1 MLLVAKDILLHYNNK
16 TYLDNITFGL
26 DTGDIVG
33 LVGRNGT
40 GKTSLLKIIAG
51 TADYDGGSIEL
62 KKGTKIGYLPQDSEF
77 DSRLTVANILDTSS
91 LWIRDL
97 LVEFDNL
104 KDDDQSK
111 HELMETITR
120 HFGWEL
126 DKHIK
131 QLCNQF
137 EVKNLN
143 QKIGECSGGEARRV
157 ALVCAL
163 IGFPDVLI
171 LDEPTNHLDLLAIE
185 NLEKLLKN
193 YTGAVLLVSHDRYF
207 LDNVAT
213 KMWELAG
220 AKFYEH
226 KGNYTKY
233 LENKAIRMEIDS
245 SRDHKKKQYLKR
257 ELEWVIAGVKAR
269 ATKDKGRL
277 KRFYEL
283 RNTNDFEGDESVE
296 MLLPEP
302 TEQGSRILDIIK
314 TSLSVANKEVMRD
327 FDFSFQ
333 SGMKVG
339 IVGNN
344 GVGKTTFLKLL
355 MGQVNPDKGSVKI
368 GTNTQHLY
376 FDQKKEHLD
385 LEKTPIDELS
395 EGNEKMYFGEN
406 LISTRKYLSGWL
418 FDKSKQMVAIKQ
430 LSGGEKSRLM
440 LAKIL
445 ARGGNFL
452 VLDEPTN
459 DLDLDTLRIL
469 EENLINF
476 EGVAVI
482 VSHDRYFLNRVCN
495 YIIGIEGRG
504 STIVSTGN
512 YDNYVGKKIDP
523 LLVRSYQEAIKEA
536 KKMAVETNRDKEKLV
551 KKIEREIAICESKIS
566 ELEKMFEDPEFY
578 LRNPEKARSSHKEL
592 TKREFELERLM
603 MQWEKQ
609 VYTVIH

>member
-1 MLLVAKDILLHYNNK
+1 MLLVAKEIHLHYNHK

-26 DTGDIVG
+26 DSGDIIG

-40 GKTSLLKIIAG
+40 GKTSLLRIIAG
-51 TADYDGGSIEL
+51 LADYDGGSIET
-62 KKGTKIGYLPQDSEF
+62 KKGVKIGYLPQDFEFQSDLTVQQILLDATFWIRESILEF
-77 DSRLTVANILDTSS
+77 DK
-91 LWIRDL
+91 
-97 LVEFDNL
+97 L
-104 KDDDQSK
+104 KGDEPRK
-111 HELMETITR
+111 HELMEVITR

-126 DKHIK
+126 ERHVEN
-131 QLCNQF
+131 LCENF
-137 EVKNLN
+137 GVKNLSK
-143 QKIGECSGGEARRV
+143 KISECSGGESRRV

-193 YTGAVLLVSHDRYF
+193 YQGAVLLVSHDRYF
-207 LDNVAT
+207 LDSVAT
-213 KMWELAG
+213 KMWELSG
-220 AKFYEH
+220 GKFYEH
-226 KGNYTKY
+226 KGNYSKY
-233 LENKAIRMEIDS
+233 LENKAIRMEIDA
-245 SRDHKKKQYLKR
+245 SRDYKKKQYLKR
-257 ELEWVIAGVKAR
+257 ELEWVNAGVKAR

-283 RNTNDFEGDESVE
+283 KDSGNFESDDSVE

-302 TEQGSRILDIIK
+302 TEQGSRILELMK
-314 TSLSVANKEVMRD
+314 VSLSVASKEVLRD

-333 SGMKVG
+333 TGMKIG

-344 GVGKTTFLKLL
+344 GVGKTTFLNLL
-355 MGQVNPDKGSVKI
+355 LGKIKPDRGSAKI
-368 GTNTQHLY
+368 GVNTEFLY
-376 FDQKKEHLD
+376 FDQKKAKLD
-385 LEKTPIDELS
+385 YEKTPIDELS
-395 EGNEKMYFGEN
+395 EGNEKMLFGN
-406 LISTRKYLSGWL
+406 QLISTRKYLSGWL

-445 ARGGNFL
+445 AVGGNFL
-452 VLDEPTN
+452 ILDEPTN

-469 EENLINF
+469 EENLTNF
-476 EGVAVI
+476 EGTAVI

-495 YIIGIEGRG
+495 YIIGIEGGG

-512 YDNYVGKKIDP
+512 YDDYVSKKIDP
-523 LLVRSYQEAIKEA
+523 MLVRSYREAFKEA
-536 KKMAVETNRDKEKLV
+536 KKIATEVNKDKEKRI
-551 KKIEREIAICESKIS
+551 KKIEKEIEICETKIS

-578 LRNPEKARSSHKEL
+578 LRNPEKARLSHKEL

-603 MQWEKQ
+603 TEWEKSA
-609 VYTVIH
+609 

>member
-1 MLLVAKDILLHYNNK
+1 MLLVAKDILLHYNHK

-26 DTGDIVG
+26 DSGDIVG

-51 TADYDGGSIEL
+51 TADFDGGEIEL
-62 KKGTKIGYLPQDSEF
+62 KKGTKIGYLPQEF
-77 DSRLTVANILDTSS
+77 EFEPELTIQEILFNSS
-91 LWIRDL
+91 IWIRESL
-97 LVEFDNL
+97 KRFDKL
-104 KDDDQSK
+104 KDEDPAK
-111 HELMETITR
+111 HELMEVLTR
-120 HFGWEL
+120 HYGWEL
-126 DKHIK
+126 EKHITE
-131 QLCNQF
+131 LCNQF
-137 EVKNLN
+137 EVKNLD
-143 QKIGECSGGEARRV
+143 QKISNCSGGESRRV

-193 YTGAVLLVSHDRYF
+193 YQGSVLLVSHDRYF

-213 KMWELAG
+213 KMWELSG
-220 AKFYEH
+220 GKFYEH

-233 LENKAIRMEIDS
+233 LENKAIRMEIDA

-257 ELEWVIAGVKAR
+257 ELEWVNAGVKAR

-283 RNTNDFEGDESVE
+283 KNSGDFESDDSVE

-314 TSLSVANKEVMRD
+314 TSLSVANKEVLRD

-333 SGMKVG
+333 SGMKIG

-355 MGQVNPDKGSVKI
+355 MGEITPDKGSVKI
-368 GTNTQHLY
+368 GTNTEYLY
-376 FDQKKEHLD
+376 FDQKKATLD
-385 LEKTPIDELS
+385 PEKTAIDELS
-395 EGNEKMYFGEN
+395 EGNEKMFFGAN

-418 FDKSKQMVAIKQ
+418 FDKTKQMVAIKQ

-469 EENLINF
+469 EENLVNF

-495 YIIGIEGRG
+495 YIIGIEGQG

-512 YDNYVGKKIDP
+512 YDNYIGKKIDP
-523 LLVRSYQEAIKEA
+523 MLVRSYRIAVKEA
-536 KKMAVETNRDKEKLV
+536 KKMSVEINRDKEKRL
-551 KKIEREIAICESKIS
+551 KKVEKEIEICESKIS
-566 ELEKMFEDPEFY
+566 ELETMFKDPEFY
-578 LRNPEKARSSHKEL
+578 LRNPEKARLSHKEL

-603 MQWEKQ
+603 TEWEKLG
-609 VYTVIH
+609 